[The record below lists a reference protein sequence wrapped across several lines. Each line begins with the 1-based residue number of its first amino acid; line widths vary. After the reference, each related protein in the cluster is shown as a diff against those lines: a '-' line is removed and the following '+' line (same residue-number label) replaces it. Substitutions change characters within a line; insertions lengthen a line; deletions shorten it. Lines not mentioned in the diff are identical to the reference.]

1 MSFQPLMPVQP
12 LGNHASGRL
21 LRSRTV
27 RAIASG
33 FVGLAL
39 AAVVAGP
46 ASAAAPPTTPP
57 PALSD
62 WGIVTTTSDAATAA
76 PASSGAHVAT
86 PADLE
91 GERQTFQRG
100 GPLAWE
106 TDTFEWF
113 WNGAVMNSSSA
124 WQADG
129 YVFPNTVTLMGVKR
143 TLATSTEHLWRGTA
157 AIGAGVVTPWGTVN
171 VYSTTTTDYFTLKP
185 GKLTHSDN

>member
-1 MSFQPLMPVQP
+1 MSVHP
-12 LGNHASGRL
+12 LGTHPAGRL
-21 LRSRTV
+21 LRSRTA

-46 ASAAAPPTTPP
+46 AAADGTPPTTPP

-62 WGIVTTTSDAATAA
+62 WGSVTSTSDAAPAA
-76 PASSGAHVAT
+76 PAGNGSHLAS
-86 PADLE
+86 PASLE

-106 TDTFEWF
+106 TDTFEWY
-113 WNGAVMNSSSA
+113 WNGAVMSSSSA

-129 YVFPNTVTLMGVKR
+129 YVFPNTVTLLGVKR
-143 TLATSTEHLWRGTA
+143 TLATSTEHLWRGMA
-157 AIGAGVVTPWGTVN
+157 SIGAGVVTPWGTVN

-185 GKLTHSDN
+185 GKLTHSNS